1 MNKEFNVNK
10 LKGDKK
16 EKFFE
21 AQNNL
26 RRIQEEISPYIKK
39 RKIKENSTAGE
50 WCETSSLIIC

>member
-1 MNKEFNVNK
+1 MNKEFDVNK
-10 LKGDKK
+10 IEVDKK
-16 EKFFE
+16 EKFPK

-50 WCETSSLIIC
+50 